1 VFSVSLD
8 LPEFEVVKQVFLDDC
23 NLVHVEK
30 NTTEERCSCCGF
42 PSNNVHD
49 WRTRKV
55 RDLSVLGKPLYL
67 FVKVHRYCCHNCDE
81 VFSQTFES
89 IEPNKQQTKRY
100 REYLYEMCH
109 CSTIQEVSQKEKM
122 PYTTV
127 ERIFYSIAKE
137 KELEH
142 LNHLEGDLGN
152 NDIVI
157 SLDEIAVRKGH
168 RYETVLMDAQSG
180 CVLGMEHQRSYDST
194 KSLLTKNILSN
205 KFIHTVVLDMW
216 DPFHKAVNS
225 IFPEACIVID
235 KYHVV
240 QKVTQALDQVRK
252 KIPGLKKGRFKLLKG
267 AEKLTTKEKQQL
279 DDMLEEHLELSY
291 AYFLKE
297 LFRDVYQ
304 APDYDTAETL
314 LEEWIQLAWSSPFA
328 IFHQVAKTIENWKA
342 PILQYFLTPFTNGRI
357 EGTNH
362 KIKNIK
368 RRAFGF
374 RNLERF
380 RLRVFLEC
388 TGKTYKKQ
396 AA

>member
-8 LPEFEVVKQVFLDDC
+8 LPEFEVDKQVFLKDC
-23 NLVHVEK
+23 ILLHVEK
-30 NTTEERCSCCGF
+30 NTTKELCSYCGF
-42 PSNNVHD
+42 STSHVHD

-55 RDLSVLGKPLYL
+55 RDLSVLGKPLFL
-67 FVKVHRYCCHNCDE
+67 FVRVNRYRCHNCDE

-89 IEPNKQQTKRY
+89 IEPNKHQTNRY
-100 REYLYEMCH
+100 REYLYELCSG
-109 CSTIQEVSQKEKM
+109 STIQEVSRKERV

-127 ERIFYSIAKE
+127 ERIFYSIAKV
-137 KELEH
+137 KEMEHLEH
-142 LNHLEGDLGN
+142 LEDVLE
-152 NDIVI
+152 NDELVL
-157 SLDEIAVRKGH
+157 SLDEIAIRKGH
-168 RYETVLMDAQSG
+168 RYETVLMDTQTG
-180 CVLGMEHQRSYDST
+180 CVLGLEHQRSYDST
-194 KSLLTKNILSN
+194 QILLAKNILSN
-205 KFIHTVVLDMW
+205 KFVHTFVIDMW
-216 DPFHKAVNS
+216 DPFHKAVKS
-225 IFPEACIVID
+225 SFPEACIVID

-252 KIPGLKKGRFKLLKG
+252 TVPGLKKGRFKLLKG
-267 AEKLTTKEKQQL
+267 SEKLTTNEKQQL
-279 DDMLEEHLELSY
+279 DEMLEEHLEISY

-297 LFRDVYQ
+297 LFREVYQ
-304 APDYDTAETL
+304 APNYDTAEAR
-314 LEEWIQLAWSSPFA
+314 LEEWLQLAWSSPFSA
-328 IFHQVAKTIENWKA
+328 FHQVAKTIENWKA
-342 PILQYFLTPFTNGRI
+342 QILQYFLTPFTNGRI

-388 TGKTYKKQ
+388 TGKTYKNQ